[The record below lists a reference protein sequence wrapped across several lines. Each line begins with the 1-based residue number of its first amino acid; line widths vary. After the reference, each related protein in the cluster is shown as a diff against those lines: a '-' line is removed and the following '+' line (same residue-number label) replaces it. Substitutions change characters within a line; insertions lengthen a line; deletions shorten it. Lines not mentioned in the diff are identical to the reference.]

1 MFVTAIGIY
10 KPQDIRPILEA
21 YSGKDIPIEYAKKEA
36 EAQEKH
42 VEEWKQKRGGLSSG
56 GFTLTSLF
64 GGGEVGRDPLFH
76 LFFNTS
82 SLIYVIL
89 LQTTHSPVPPTYL
102 EQKRAEAQQTYRQ
115 ELAYI
120 ETNKATLDKMIEEQ
134 RQHEAKEMS
143 GSLWNIMT
151 GKKAEGD
158 KTSQAKGGEAPAQS

>member
-42 VEEWKQKRGGLSSG
+42 VEEWKQIRGGLSSG